1 MRINILSLWH
11 TNKQKTMRTIHVLRI
26 TLLILAISLFETVG
40 FLCLIKHDFW
50 GAIIFASLCV
60 ITFLVVFSIFM
71 SALKDYDGKF
81 INILK
86 FWR

>member
-1 MRINILSLWH
+1 MAH
-11 TNKQKTMRTIHVLRI
+11 KQTENTMRTIHVLRI
-26 TLLILAISLFETVG
+26 TLLILAISLFEAVG
-40 FLCLIKHDFW
+40 LLCLIKHDFW

-60 ITFLVVFSIFM
+60 ITFLVIFSVFM